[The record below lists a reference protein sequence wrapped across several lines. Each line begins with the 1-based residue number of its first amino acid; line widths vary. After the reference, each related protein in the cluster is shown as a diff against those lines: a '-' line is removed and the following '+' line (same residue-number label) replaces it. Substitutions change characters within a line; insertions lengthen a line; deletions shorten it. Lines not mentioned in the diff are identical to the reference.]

1 LGRGEFRAKLL
12 ECIQEPLFLF
22 NRTGPMSPA
31 WTRARRAPA
40 AERNLFKADV
50 SGVGTVN
57 DANSRNRSEYPPRW
71 KRMSRWVRGHAGWRC
86 ELCGVK
92 NRPSPN
98 LLTVHHL
105 DGNKWNLLPWNLAAL
120 CQNCHRRIQWTL
132 DFCQST
138 LTDIYPT
145 WLRQHV
151 RAYNAWAQTKGRVR
165 LALAE

>member
-1 LGRGEFRAKLL
+1 LNAFISLSSFSITTPIFA
-12 ECIQEPLFLF
+12 
-22 NRTGPMSPA
+22 A
-31 WTRARRAPA
+31 WTRTRHASVVVRS
-40 AERNLFKADV
+40 LFVVVV

-57 DANSRNRSEYPPRW
+57 GAATEGRPDYPPCW
-71 KRMSRWVRGHAGWRC
+71 GRMSRWVRGHAGWRC

-92 NRPSPN
+92 NGPPPN

-105 DGNKWNLLPWNLAAL
+105 DNNKWNLLPWNLAAL
-120 CQNCHRRIQWTL
+120 CQSCHRQVQWTL

-138 LTDIYPT
+138 LTDIYPE

-165 LALAE
+165 LAVADR